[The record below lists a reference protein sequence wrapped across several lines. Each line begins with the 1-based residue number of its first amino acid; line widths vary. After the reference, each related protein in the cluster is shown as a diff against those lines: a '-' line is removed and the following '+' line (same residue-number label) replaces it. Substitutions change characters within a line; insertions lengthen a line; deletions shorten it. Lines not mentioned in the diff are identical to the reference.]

1 MKQKIVDAL
10 KKLDPNNDN
19 QWTQDGQPK
28 LDALKFLVGD
38 TVTREQ
44 VQEAAPDFNRGNTTI
59 GEGANDGSNDRAV
72 DNAAVN
78 VVKDEQ
84 KGTIVPDGTV
94 AGFAAQHGEETQS
107 HEIPYNEPVSD
118 PGKVGANA
126 PDPATV
132 EDVKASGNVVSMSVH
147 MNVDISNVLK
157 NFMGDFDKKPIA
169 ELSDEELLELHEAH
183 NDIVSA
189 DNEFQSA
196 VNEFVRRRAFYLN
209 DVATAVHS
217 RVLQET
223 TTDQLAAFRAQ
234 VGSGKDL
241 PVNKPQ
247 QVTRRGPQFMG
258 HGKKQED

>member
-10 KKLDPNNDN
+10 KKLDPKNDN
-19 QWTQDGQPK
+19 QWTQDGLPK
-28 LDALKFLVGD
+28 LDALKFILGESVS
-38 TVTREQ
+38 REQ
-44 VQEAAPDFNRGNTTI
+44 LAEVAPDFTRENTKLAE
-59 GEGANDGSNDRAV
+59 EGGSNG
-72 DNAAVN
+72 DNDAN
-78 VVKDEQ
+78 GNQQEN
-84 KGTIVPDGTV
+84 TIVPDGSI
-94 AGFAAQHGEETQS
+94 AGFAAEQGKETQS

-126 PDPATV
+126 PDPAEV
-132 EDVKASGNVVSMSVH
+132 QEAKASGNVVTMSVGV
-147 MNVDISNVLK
+147 NVELSDVLK
-157 NFMGDFDKKPIA
+157 NFLGNFNDKPVS

-196 VNEFVRRRAFYLN
+196 VNDYVRKRALYLN

-241 PVNKPQ
+241 PINKPQ
-247 QVTRRGPQFMG
+247 QVQRRGPQFMG